1 MIESNPQT
9 KKGSAIFYTGF
20 QVKIMSI
27 MSFFFSLSNSY
38 RIKWSLA
45 TYVSWSLV
53 ISMLIVY
60 RGWETTMKL
69 VKGHWLNNL
78 HFLLINDSTYI
89 IPSSCSRT
97 DILFINQS
105 NFILDNTIYSLL
117 HHNCHWQIIY
127 ARVSKRLLWGKRK
140 YYTIYECSYWK
151 LRLAKTIRAMSRFI
165 LLTERCRT
173 L

>member
-78 HFLLINDSTYI
+78 HFLLWIKLTY
-89 IPSSCSRT
+89 
-97 DILFINQS
+97 
-105 NFILDNTIYSLL
+105 Y
-117 HHNCHWQIIY
+117 CHWQIIY